1 MLKRKSSHEGGAR
14 NDSKE
19 LKEKKERNP
28 NRRRI
33 FFFIFLGWLLLLLG
47 DRVDELRVYQ
57 GALIAI
63 YGLAIG
69 SLILLTGYSGQ
80 ISLGHGAFMAIG
92 AYAAALTQ
100 IYFAPPIIITF
111 MAAVIAAA
119 LFGALLGGGASRLSG
134 PYLAGTTL
142 ALALGLPTLANQFD
156 FLGGETGLTYDVGF
170 PPESFGL
177 EFTLYKWFYW
187 IAALATLIML
197 WITQNILK
205 SRYGR
210 AWKAG
215 RSNPA
220 AASLVGLNV
229 GRRKVLAFTVSA
241 GVAGLSGALL
251 GMISIVSPS
260 AFPLS
265 LSFAI
270 ITGAVLA
277 GLTSLAGTIVGGLV
291 LVIIPDIA
299 ETISYNLGDSEAVVA
314 NLPGLI
320 TSVLLILA
328 VILTPNGPAEQW
340 HHHKEKKAKK
350 ALAGGH

>member
-1 MLKRKSSHEGGAR
+1 MLKRKSHHNEG
-14 NDSKE
+14 
-19 LKEKKERNP
+19 EKKKVERNP

-33 FFFIFLGWLLLLLG
+33 LFFIFLGWVFLLLG

-63 YGLAIG
+63 YALAIG

-100 IYFAPPIIITF
+100 IYFAPPLIITF
-111 MAAVIAAA
+111 IAAVLAAA

-142 ALALGLPTLANQFD
+142 ALALGLPTLANQFG
-156 FLGGETGLTYDVGF
+156 FLGGETGLTFDVGF

-177 EFTLYKWFYW
+177 EFTLYKWFFW
-187 IAALATLIML
+187 IAGLATLIML
-197 WITQNILK
+197 WVTQNILK

-220 AASLVGLNV
+220 AAALVGLNV

-277 GLTSLAGTIVGGLV
+277 GLTSLAGTIIGGLV

-299 ETISYNLGDSEAVVA
+299 ETLSYNIGGSEAVIT

-350 ALAGGH
+350 ALAHGH

>member
-1 MLKRKSSHEGGAR
+1 MLKRKSKHGDDHA
-14 NDSKE
+14 KVT
-19 LKEKKERNP
+19 KHAKQRNP
-28 NRRRI
+28 IRKRI
-33 FFFIFLGWLLLLLG
+33 LVFVLLGWFLLLLG

-63 YGLAIG
+63 YALAIG

-100 IYFAPPIIITF
+100 IHFAPPLIFTF
-111 MAAVIAAA
+111 IAAVLVTA
-119 LFGALLGGGASRLSG
+119 LFGAFLGGGASRLSG

-142 ALALGLPTLANQFD
+142 ALALGLPTLANQFGI
-156 FLGGETGLTYDVGF
+156 LGGETGLTFDVGF
-170 PPESFGL
+170 PPESLGL
-177 EFTLYKWFYW
+177 DFTLYKWFYW
-187 IAALATLIML
+187 IAGLATLIML
-197 WITQNILK
+197 WMIQNVLK

-241 GVAGLSGALL
+241 GVAGLAGALL
-251 GMISIVSPS
+251 GMIAIVSPS

-270 ITGAVLA
+270 LTGAVLA

-320 TSVLLILA
+320 TSVLLILT

-340 HHHKEKKAKK
+340 HHHKEKKKQKELAK
-350 ALAGGH
+350 GH

>member
-1 MLKRKSSHEGGAR
+1 VLKRKSKHGGEHAKATKPANHR
-14 NDSKE
+14 N
-19 LKEKKERNP
+19 LI
-28 NRRRI
+28 RRRI
-33 FFFIFLGWLLLLLG
+33 FFFIALGWFLLLLG

-63 YGLAIG
+63 YALAIG

-100 IYFAPPIIITF
+100 INFAPPLIVTF
-111 MAAVIAAA
+111 IVAVLIAA
-119 LFGALLGGGASRLSG
+119 LSGALLGGGASRLSG

-142 ALALGLPTLANQFD
+142 ALALGLPTLANQFA
-156 FLGGETGLTYDVGF
+156 FLGGETGLSFDVGF
-170 PPESFGL
+170 PPERFGL
-177 EFTLYKWFYW
+177 DFTLYKWFFW
-187 IAALATLIML
+187 IAGLATLIML
-197 WITQNILK
+197 WVIQNILK

-215 RSNPA
+215 RTNPA

-241 GVAGLSGALL
+241 GVAGLAGALL
-251 GMISIVSPS
+251 GMIAIVSPS

-270 ITGAVLA
+270 LTGAVLA
-277 GLTSLAGTIVGGLV
+277 GLTSLAGTIIGGLV

-340 HHHKEKKAKK
+340 HHHKEAKK
-350 ALAGGH
+350 KKELAKGH

>member
-1 MLKRKSSHEGGAR
+1 M
-14 NDSKE
+14 
-19 LKEKKERNP
+19 
-28 NRRRI
+28 
-33 FFFIFLGWLLLLLG
+33 FFLALGWLLLLIG

-63 YGLAIG
+63 YTLAIG
-69 SLILLTGYSGQ
+69 SLVLLSGYSGQ
-80 ISLGHGAFMAIG
+80 LSLGQGAFMAIG

-100 IYFAPPIIITF
+100 IHFQPPLLITF
-111 MAAVIAAA
+111 IAAVLVAAF
-119 LFGALLGGGASRLSG
+119 FGAVLGGGAARLSG

-142 ALALGLPTLANQFD
+142 ALALGLPTLANLFT
-156 FLGGETGLTYDVGF
+156 FLGGETGLSFDVGF
-170 PPESFGL
+170 PPERLGL
-177 EFTLYKWFYW
+177 DFTLYKWFFW
-187 IAALATLIML
+187 IAALASLIMMWVL
-197 WITQNILK
+197 QNILS

-215 RSNPA
+215 RSNA
-220 AASLVGLNV
+220 AAAQLVGLHV

-277 GLTSLAGTIVGGLV
+277 GLTSLAGSIVGGLV
-291 LVIIPDIA
+291 LVVIPEIA
-299 ETISYNLGDSEAVVA
+299 EKISGNFGGSEAVTA
-314 NLPGLI
+314 NIPGLI
-320 TSVLLILA
+320 TSALLVLTVLF
-328 VILTPNGPAEQW
+328 TPNGPVEQW
-340 HHHKEKKAKK
+340 HHHKEKKKTKK
-350 ALAGGH
+350 LNTAHP